1 MTTHKFNIFTHIK
14 LERGLNRPLNYTTM
28 ALDLIYLI
36 IATPVTIAVMYGAH
50 CVKQQVKHFNNL
62 PEATPYEF
70 ERDQFLPNFNE
81 AMKHQRKEIKRMYK
95 GKIK

>member
-1 MTTHKFNIFTHIK
+1 
-14 LERGLNRPLNYTTM
+14 M

-50 CVKQQVKHFNNL
+50 CVKQQVKNFNNL

-70 ERDQFLPNFNE
+70 ERDEFLPNFNE

>member
-1 MTTHKFNIFTHIK
+1 
-14 LERGLNRPLNYTTM
+14 M

-36 IATPVTIAVMYGAH
+36 IVTPITVMGMYGAH
-50 CVKQQVKHFNNL
+50 CIKQQVKHFKNL
-62 PEATPYEF
+62 PEATPYQF
-70 ERDQFLPNFNE
+70 ERDQFLPEFNE

>member
-1 MTTHKFNIFTHIK
+1 
-14 LERGLNRPLNYTTM
+14 M

-36 IATPVTIAVMYGAH
+36 IGTPVTIAVMYGAH
-50 CVKQQVKHFNNL
+50 CIKQQVKHFNNL

-70 ERDQFLPNFNE
+70 ERDEFLPNFNE

>member
-1 MTTHKFNIFTHIK
+1 
-14 LERGLNRPLNYTTM
+14 M

-36 IATPVTIAVMYGAH
+36 IATPVTVIVMYGAH

-62 PEATPYEF
+62 PEAKPYEF
-70 ERDQFLPNFNE
+70 ERDEFLPEFNE

>member
-1 MTTHKFNIFTHIK
+1 
-14 LERGLNRPLNYTTM
+14 M

-50 CVKQQVKHFNNL
+50 CVKQQVKHLTNL

-70 ERDQFLPNFNE
+70 ERDEFLPNFNE

>member
-1 MTTHKFNIFTHIK
+1 
-14 LERGLNRPLNYTTM
+14 M

-36 IATPVTIAVMYGAH
+36 IATPVTVIVMYGAH
-50 CVKQQVKHFNNL
+50 CIKQQVKHFNNL
-62 PEATPYEF
+62 PEAMPYQF
-70 ERDQFLPNFNE
+70 ERDEYLPEFNE